1 MMKVTWNGTHGQ
13 LASINH
19 NGAGLQTAPSF
30 RRKHMGKV
38 FMFIGTAGLVL
49 SLVELV
55 PEGKWLYLGLLVF
68 STALISLGAAET
80 EDAT

>member
-1 MMKVTWNGTHGQ
+1 
-13 LASINH
+13 
-19 NGAGLQTAPSF
+19 
-30 RRKHMGKV
+30 MGKV

-68 STALISLGAAET
+68 STVLISLGAAET